1 MKGVFASLTGLLL
14 AAAVVAAQS
23 QAPPQTVT
31 TVPDY
36 KVGPQDVIQIEIL
49 TPPGTGI
56 EPAQA
61 TIGADGK
68 ITYAV
73 LGQLKV
79 EGMTCRQIEG
89 MIKKKLVETGQVS
102 VDPNVSV
109 TMTAYRSQTV
119 NVQGAVK
126 TAGPV
131 QLTGPE
137 MTVFEAI
144 NKAGGYTI
152 DHGYELQIKRP
163 KSSNTTGVA
172 APIDSSSTGPD
183 VEVIPVNIHDL
194 EAGAITAP
202 KLQNNDLI
210 YVPKAETY
218 VVTGQVHNPGSFPW
232 EPGLTLEKAILAAGG
247 FTDQASRD
255 GVHVRR
261 PDPKGGEPKYGPD
274 VDEKK
279 QNSYPIHAGDYIE
292 VKKRWTA
299 PLGPERREP

>member
-1 MKGVFASLTGLLL
+1 MKGMLASFAGLLL

-23 QAPPQTVT
+23 QASPQAVA

-49 TPPGTGI
+49 TPQGTGI

-61 TIGADGK
+61 TIGADGM

-79 EGMTCRQIEG
+79 EGMTCREIERL
-89 MIKKKLVETGQVS
+89 IKTKLVESKQVS
-102 VDPNVSV
+102 VEPNVAV

-137 MTVFEAI
+137 MTVFDALS
-144 NKAGGYTI
+144 KAGGFAM

-163 KSSNTTGVA
+163 KSSHANGGSL
-172 APIDSSSTGPD
+172 PIDPSSTGPD
-183 VEVIPVNIHDL
+183 VEVIPINIHDL
-194 EAGAITAP
+194 EAGAISAP

-210 YVPKAETY
+210 YVPKAETFT
-218 VVTGQVHNPGSFPW
+218 VAGEVHSAGSYSW
-232 EPGLTLEKAILAAGG
+232 EPGMTLEKAILQAGG
-247 FTDQASRD
+247 FGDHASKD

-261 PDPKGGEPKYGPD
+261 ADPKSGELKFGPD
-274 VDEKK
+274 IDQKK
-279 QNSYPIHAGDYIE
+279 QSTYQIHAGDYIE
-292 VKKRWTA
+292 VKKRWST
-299 PLGPERREP
+299 PLGSESREP